1 MNRDVTEFN
10 GRGITQ
16 DDINDFETQGNE
28 FEAFS
33 PDIFY
38 QMFVTQEVKAK
49 NNARANCVLQA
60 RKMAG
65 IVEQVYGNKSG
76 VYKGM
81 RYSNVSKAK
90 DDSFITLIR
99 NIAKVCESFLANL
112 SPAGMTQVMIDN
124 LRAEAQVMED
134 KYHAIALKEGERDDA
149 TEERI
154 NLANALYNNL
164 AKYCQIGKSIW
175 DDISEAKYNDYVINP
190 TVQHNLPKVQNLVAV
205 PNGEDPFVAD
215 LRWDAVAGASDY
227 RIYQSQVNAGSPAG
241 EFEPI
246 EETDMIN
253 YNAQMEPGFTY
264 YWKVR
269 AISADSQGA
278 FSDEVSLTPIENNG

>member
-1 MNRDVTEFN
+1 
-10 GRGITQ
+10 
-16 DDINDFETQGNE
+16 
-28 FEAFS
+28 
-33 PDIFY
+33 
-38 QMFVTQEVKAK
+38 
-49 NNARANCVLQA
+49 
-60 RKMAG
+60 
-65 IVEQVYGNKSG
+65 
-76 VYKGM
+76 
-81 RYSNVSKAK
+81 
-90 DDSFITLIR
+90 
-99 NIAKVCESFLANL
+99 
-112 SPAGMTQVMIDN
+112 MTQVMIDN